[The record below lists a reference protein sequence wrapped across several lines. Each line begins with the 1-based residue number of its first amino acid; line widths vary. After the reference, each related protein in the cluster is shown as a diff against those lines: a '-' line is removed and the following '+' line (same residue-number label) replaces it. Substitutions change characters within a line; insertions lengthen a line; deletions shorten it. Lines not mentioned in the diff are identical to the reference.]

1 MAVACYGEPMSEQTP
16 VLIVIDMQNGFQN
29 PAMPPSNNPGC
40 EANVQL
46 LLATWRAAGLP
57 IVLVRHDSKNPN
69 SVLAPGQSGNDFQL
83 GIDGPRDLLV
93 SKSVNSAFYG
103 EPDLKTWL
111 DASNYKKLVICGIQ
125 TNYCCETTAR
135 MAGNMG
141 YEVEFVLDAM
151 RTFDLTDAEGKTYPA
166 ELLHQVTAVNLDG
179 EFAKVVSTNKVCE
192 ALAD

>member
-1 MAVACYGEPMSEQTP
+1 MSEQRP

-29 PAMPPSNNPGC
+29 PAMPPSNNPAC
-40 EANVQL
+40 EGNVL
-46 LLATWRAAGLP
+46 SLLATWREKGLP
-57 IVLVRHDSKNPN
+57 VVLVRHDSKNPG
-69 SVLAPGQSGNDFQL
+69 SVLAPGQSGNDLQV
-83 GIDGPRDLLV
+83 GIDGPHDLLV

-141 YEVEFVLDAM
+141 YDVDFVLDAT
-151 RTFDLTDAEGKTYPA
+151 RTFDLKDSEGNVVSAETLSKI
-166 ELLHQVTAVNLDG
+166 TAVNLDG
-179 EFAKVVSTNKVCE
+179 EFAKVVSTE
-192 ALAD
+192 TAIAGIRAL

>member
-1 MAVACYGEPMSEQTP
+1 MSENSK
-16 VLIVIDMQNGFQN
+16 VLIVIDVQNGFSN
-29 PAMPPSNNPGC
+29 PAMPSSNNPDC
-40 EANVQL
+40 EDNVRR
-46 LLATWRAAGLP
+46 LLALWRERKWP
-57 IVLVRHDSKNPN
+57 IVLVRHDSKNPK
-69 SVLAPGQSGNDFQL
+69 SVLAPGQSGNDFQE
-83 GIDGPRDLLV
+83 GIDGSHDLLV

-135 MAGNMG
+135 MAGNLG

-151 RTFDLTDAEGKTYPA
+151 RTFDLTDSEGKVYPA

-179 EFAKVVSTNKVCE
+179 EFAKVVSTNQLCE

>member
-1 MAVACYGEPMSEQTP
+1 MKTDS
-16 VLIVIDMQNGFQN
+16 VLIVIDVQNGFRN
-29 PAMPPSNNPGC
+29 PAMPESNNPEC
-40 EANVQL
+40 EDNVRQL
-46 LLATWRAAGLP
+46 LAVWRERKLP

-69 SVLAPGQSGNDFQL
+69 SVLAPGQIGNDLQP
-83 GIDGPRDLLV
+83 GIDGPHNLLV

-151 RTFDLTDAEGKTYPA
+151 RTFALTDSTGKVYSA
-166 ELLHQVTAVNLDG
+166 ELLHEVTAVNLDG
-179 EFAKVVSTNKVCE
+179 EFAKVVSTNDVCE